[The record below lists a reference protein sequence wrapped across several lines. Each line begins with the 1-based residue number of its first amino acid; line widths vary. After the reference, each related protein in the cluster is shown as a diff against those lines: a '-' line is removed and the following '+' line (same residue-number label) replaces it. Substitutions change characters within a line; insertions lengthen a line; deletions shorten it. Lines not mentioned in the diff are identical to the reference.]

1 MPPVTFSF
9 SVVDLV
15 GTIIVPVVLP
25 LLVGLVTTRETN
37 AGRKA
42 ILLAV
47 LAAVA
52 SLCTQAVEAWQ
63 SGRSFDLWAALL
75 LVVPTFV
82 IAVATHYGIWKP
94 TGASS
99 ALQAVGAH
107 QVIDS
112 TSTVTADDPA
122 PAAGGV
128 TAIPH
133 IDAPAAEPAA
143 GGVTSEG

>member
-42 ILLAV
+42 VLLAV

-52 SLCTQAVEAWQ
+52 SWQ

-94 TGASS
+94 TGAS
-99 ALQAVGAH
+99 ALVQAVGAH
-107 QVIDS
+107 QTIDS

-122 PAAGGV
+122 PAAGV
-128 TAIPH
+128 TAVPH

-143 GGVTSEG
+143 GGVMSEG